1 MSQTLC
7 SAKLRALSQSRIIKS
22 SHGCE
27 ENFSPEEAILLGVA
41 LNKHFSSAYSGEART
56 RVDIVLRKLPLS
68 GGAACWS
75 EVVWGVG
82 CD

>member
-41 LNKHFSSAYSGEART
+41 LNKHFFRILRGSKNKGGYRT
-56 RVDIVLRKLPLS
+56 PKAAIERWGCVL
-68 GGAACWS
+68 
-75 EVVWGVG
+75 E
-82 CD
+82 